1 MRVEWDTY
9 QSPIGP
15 LTMVE
20 SADGPLVVEFPPRTP
35 RIQWA
40 VRTRGALPELR
51 VEAGSCDVTRR
62 WLDGYFAGRTRRLP
76 FPHYLPRWL
85 DVSPAQMLIFR
96 ALRAIPSGETRSY
109 HDLARATGLHPRQI
123 GQLVGSNHLAILIP
137 CHRVVGKDGSLVGY
151 SGGIKAK
158 RWLLD
163 HELKGS
169 GVVLR

>member
-9 QSPIGP
+9 ESPIGS
-15 LTMVE
+15 LAIVE
-20 SADGPLVVEFPPRTP
+20 AAAGPLVIEFPPRTP

-40 VRTRGALPELR
+40 VRLRGALPEVA
-51 VEAGSCDVTRR
+51 VEQGPCDVTRR
-62 WLDGYFAGRTRRLP
+62 WLDGYFAGRFRRFP
-76 FPHYLPRWL
+76 FPSYLSRWL

-96 ALRAIPSGETRSY
+96 ALRAIPAGETRSY
-109 HDLARATGLHPRQI
+109 QDLSRATGLHPRQI
-123 GQLVGSNHLAILIP
+123 GQLVGSNHLALLIP

-151 SGGIKAK
+151 SGGLRAK

-163 HELKGS
+163 HELKGA

>member
-1 MRVEWDTY
+1 MQVEWDTY

-15 LTMVE
+15 LTIVE

-40 VRTRGALPELR
+40 VRTRGTLPELR
-51 VEAGSCDVTRR
+51 VEAGPCDVTRR
-62 WLDGYFAGRTRRLP
+62 WLE
-76 FPHYLPRWL
+76 
-85 DVSPAQMLIFR
+85 VSPAQMLIFR

-163 HELKGS
+163 HELKGA

>member
-1 MRVEWDTY
+1 MRVEWNTFE
-9 QSPIGP
+9 SPIGP
-15 LTMVE
+15 LTMIE
-20 SADGPLVVEFPPRTP
+20 SKDGPLVVEFPQRTP

-40 VRTRGALPELR
+40 VRSRGMLPELR
-51 VEAGSCDVTRR
+51 AEEGRCDATRR
-62 WLDGYFAGRTRRLP
+62 WLEGYFAGRSRRFP

-96 ALRAIPSGETRSY
+96 ALRAIPAGETRSY
-109 HDLARATGLHPRQI
+109 QDLARATGLHPRQI

-151 SGGIKAK
+151 SGGIRAK

-163 HELKGS
+163 HELREA